1 VFGVELAHLLSKFD
15 ETPEILRET
24 LRELGR
30 LHLRS
35 TYDRIFLYRCVAQNA
50 SPKPKQ
56 FVQAERL
63 PYATRNEIRDRLLAF
78 HEQHIDGKGT
88 MSSEATLKWR
98 EGMEERLGL

>member
-1 VFGVELAHLLSKFD
+1 ELAHLLSKFD

-56 FVQAERL
+56 FAQSERL
-63 PYATRNEIRDRLLAF
+63 PYATRIEIRDRLLAF
-78 HEQHIDGKGT
+78 HEKYIADKGAL
-88 MSSEATLKWR
+88 SSEATLKWR
-98 EGMEERLGL
+98 EGLEERLGL